1 MEIDSVINKIVK
13 KFKNQAGTA
22 AAAGVGQSS
31 VAMWKR
37 RGNIPYPRQVKLL
50 KAAKEMGIKLKAADF
65 FEEFEE

>member
-13 KFKNQAGTA
+13 KFGTQAATA
-22 AAAGVGQSS
+22 AAAGVGQTS
-31 VAMWKR
+31 VVMWKR

-50 KAAKEMGIKLKAADF
+50 KAAKEKGIDLRPGDF